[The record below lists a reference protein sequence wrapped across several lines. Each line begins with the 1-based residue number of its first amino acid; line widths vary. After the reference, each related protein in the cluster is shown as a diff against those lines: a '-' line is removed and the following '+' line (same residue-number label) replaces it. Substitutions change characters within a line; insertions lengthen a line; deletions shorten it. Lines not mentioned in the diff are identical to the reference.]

1 MPKSPAVAYFSAE
14 YAVAD
19 DLPIYAG
26 GLGILAA
33 DTVMQAGADG
43 RDFTALGMTYHASF
57 TGTDTDERP
66 MTERLEAN
74 GFELLRTAAGELL
87 KVAVPV
93 EDRQASLL
101 VWRKTFGT
109 AQLLLLD
116 ARTDPNH
123 LRDRA
128 ISDRL
133 YASDAHLAFAQE
145 LALGFG
151 GLALLR
157 KLGIEVDIFH
167 VNEGHTAPAV
177 IALAVEHARA
187 QPGTNFAD
195 ALAAVRPLVR
205 GTKHTILS
213 AAGLFL
219 GRDQVERM
227 LGPLFAELGWSV
239 DDLLAVAARDNGD
252 YSDTKLL
259 IASSTKS
266 SGVAKI
272 HVTAEA
278 EEHPGSPLIP
288 LTNGIFAPRW
298 RSERLPA
305 KPLQLSDDELRRLH
319 DEEKEALLQ
328 FVAQETEVELDP
340 HVLTVVWARRM
351 TAYKRPSLL
360 VSNLERLAAIANDAQ
375 RPVQFIVAGQANP
388 ADGLGIKLM
397 NEVIAASDHPSLRAR
412 LAYLPGYNPRSAR
425 MLVRGADLWLNTPIR
440 GMEACGTSGMK
451 ASLGGALQFSTSDGW
466 IDEVDIPSIGWR
478 LDDGKPED
486 SLYDTLGSKIAPLY
500 YDDREGW
507 TKKMRANIELIET
520 QFTTERML
528 RDYYERLYS

>member
-43 RDFTALGMTYHASF
+43 REFTALGMVYHSSF
-57 TGTDTDERP
+57 TGIDTDERP
-66 MTERLEAN
+66 MTERFEAN
-74 GFELLRTAAGELL
+74 GFELMKDAAG
-87 KVAVPV
+87 VPV
-93 EDRQASLL
+93 KVSVPIEDRRASLV
-101 VWRKTFGT
+101 VWRKAFGS
-109 AQLLLLD
+109 AELLLLD

-128 ISDRL
+128 ISDKL
-133 YASDAHLAFAQE
+133 YAADAHLAFAQE

-157 KLGIEVDIFH
+157 KLGKEVDIFH
-167 VNEGHTAPAV
+167 INEGHTAPAV
-177 IALAVEHARA
+177 LALAVEYARA
-187 QPGTNFAD
+187 HPGASFKEAFE
-195 ALAAVRPLVR
+195 AVRPKVR

-219 GRDQVERM
+219 GPDQLERM
-227 LGPLFAELGWSV
+227 VGPLFTELGWTTT
-239 DDLLAVAARDNGD
+239 DLLVFAARENGD

-259 IASSTKS
+259 IEASPKS
-266 SGVAKI
+266 SGVSKI
-272 HVTAEA
+272 HVAAEA
-278 EEHPGSPLIP
+278 EEHPGSPLVP

-298 RSERLPA
+298 RSDNLPPE
-305 KPLQLSDDELRRLH
+305 PLTLPDEELRRLH
-319 DEEKEALLQ
+319 DEEKEALLD
-328 FVAQETEVELDP
+328 FVAEQTETRLDP

-351 TAYKRPSLL
+351 TAYKRPNLL
-360 VSNLERLAAIANDAQ
+360 VSDLERLGRIANDSK

-388 ADGLGIKLM
+388 ADDLGIRLM
-397 NEVIAASDHPSLRAR
+397 NEVLAASDHPPLRSR
-412 LAYLPGYNPRSAR
+412 LAYLPGYNPQSAR

-451 ASLGGALQFSTSDGW
+451 ASLNGALQFSTSDGW
-466 IDEVDIPSIGWR
+466 IDEVNIEPIGWR
-478 LDDGKPED
+478 LADENSEKALYGTLED
-486 SLYDTLGSKIAPLY
+486 AIVPLY
-500 YDDREGW
+500 YDDRAGW
-507 TKKMRANIELIET
+507 TRKMRANIELIET

-528 RDYYERLYS
+528 RDYYEQLYS